1 MTPQVATVLKHLKQH
16 GSISQAEASTVYRI
30 RALPRRI
37 ADLRASGIPVT
48 SVLKKDATGQR
59 YARYT
64 LAPMIAVGDRV
75 KVVKDESSCTRRH
88 LGKSGVVTSITEDNH
103 SKYGHDYL
111 VILDGDTRSTYLW
124 GTEIE
129 LDNK

>member
-1 MTPQVATVLKHLKQH
+1 MTPQVATILKHLKQY

-37 ADLRASGIPVT
+37 ADLKASGIPVT

-59 YARYT
+59 YARYM
-64 LAPMIAVGDRV
+64 LAPMIDVGDRV
-75 KVVKDESSCTRRH
+75 TVVKELVTSTGRY

-111 VILDGDTRSTYLW
+111 VLLDGDVRSTYLW
-124 GTEIE
+124 GAEIE
-129 LDNK
+129 LGNK